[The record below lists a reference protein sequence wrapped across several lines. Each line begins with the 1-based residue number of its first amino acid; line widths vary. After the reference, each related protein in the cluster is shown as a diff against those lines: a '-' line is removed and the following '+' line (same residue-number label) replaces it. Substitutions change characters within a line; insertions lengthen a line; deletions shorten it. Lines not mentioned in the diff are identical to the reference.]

1 MKEVRNLSEQLEQHR
16 KSLRDVNNSL
26 KRLSGRV
33 KPNGLVI
40 SHLSQLTRFES
51 LKYMIIETK
60 KTGRFRINAEINNIN
75 VKTRN
80 RIIDY
85 RIAVQVVIHNRIDMR
100 RTSLLFYIIVSFKF
114 SNNISNFFIII
125 PLKC

>member
-40 SHLSQLTRFES
+40 SHLSHLIDIES
-51 LKYMIIETK
+51 LKNMIIETK

-85 RIAVQVVIHNRIDMR
+85 RIAAQVVIHNRIDMR
-100 RTSLLFYIIVSFKF
+100 RTSLSF
-114 SNNISNFFIII
+114 I
-125 PLKC
+125 

>member
-40 SHLSQLTRFES
+40 SHLSHLIDIES
-51 LKYMIIETK
+51 LKNMIIETK

-80 RIIDY
+80 RIIDH
-85 RIAVQVVIHNRIDMR
+85 RIAVQVVIHNQIDMR
-100 RTSLLFYIIVSFKF
+100 RTSLSFT
-114 SNNISNFFIII
+114 
-125 PLKC
+125 

>member
-16 KSLRDVNNSL
+16 KSLRDANNSL

-40 SHLSQLTRFES
+40 SHLSQLTDFES
-51 LKYMIIETK
+51 LKYMVIETK

-75 VKTRN
+75 VKIRN

-100 RTSLLFYIIVSFKF
+100 RTSLSF
-114 SNNISNFFIII
+114 I
-125 PLKC
+125 